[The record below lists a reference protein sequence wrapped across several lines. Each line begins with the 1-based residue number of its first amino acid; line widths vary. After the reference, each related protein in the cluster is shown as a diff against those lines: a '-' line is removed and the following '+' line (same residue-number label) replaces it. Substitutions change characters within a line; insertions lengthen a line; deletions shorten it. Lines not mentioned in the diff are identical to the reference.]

1 MWVRVRCLVN
11 ARRNAKE
18 LRKEGGGVEG
28 QGRGLYGGGGEGE
41 RWQLRGFLLD
51 ACRSG

>member
-1 MWVRVRCLVN
+1 MRVTVRCLVN

-28 QGRGLYGGGGEGE
+28 RGSGLYGGGGEGE
-41 RWQLRGFLLD
+41 RWRLGGFLLD

>member
-1 MWVRVRCLVN
+1 MVN

-18 LRKEGGGVEG
+18 LRKEGGGVKG
-28 QGRGLYGGGGEGE
+28 WGSGLYEGGGEGE
-41 RWQLRGFLLD
+41 CWRLGGFLLD